1 MEILELINTK
11 TTKTITTTA
20 TKQPSLDGS
29 NSKMEITIERASEF
43 KYKSIEV
50 SNLNY
55 RVKRI
60 ENKMNRASGSCEIR
74 LKVLIFVSQKKRIMS
89 VVQKKIFE

>member
-1 MEILELINTK
+1 M
-11 TTKTITTTA
+11 
-20 TKQPSLDGS
+20 
-29 NSKMEITIERASEF
+29 
-43 KYKSIEV
+43 

-89 VVQKKIFE
+89 VVQKKIFEEIMVENFLNLAKEISLKFKMLSKP